1 MASFSLKPMK
11 ARKQWGDTLKVL
23 KEKLFIYNSIHKN
36 CHLRMKENNQK
47 VWNSDDQ
54 VPSAFACCMVFS
66 SLISAIEKKDLI
78 WGVSG

>member
-47 VWNSDDQ
+47 D
-54 VPSAFACCMVFS
+54 
-66 SLISAIEKKDLI
+66 SLKF
-78 WGVSG
+78 